1 MPTRGLEALAQVPLF
16 SHLSRGELRRLLAMT
31 EEYEYPEGAV
41 MTAEGDPG
49 EAFFVLLEGQ
59 AAVIRRGKTVAQLWP
74 GDFFGEISLLD
85 GGPRTATVKA
95 VTPVRSLLLLGKEF
109 RALVATDGGLATKL
123 LRETGSRLRRMDH
136 PLRG

>member
-59 AAVIRRGKTVAQLWP
+59 ASVIRRGKRVAQLWP

>member
-49 EAFFVLLEGQ
+49 EAFFVVLEGQ
-59 AAVIRRGKTVAQLWP
+59 AAVIRRGKAVAQLWP

-123 LRETGSRLRRMDH
+123 LQETGSRLRRMDH

>member
-1 MPTRGLEALAQVPLF
+1 MLTRGLEALAQVPLF

-59 AAVIRRGKTVAQLWP
+59 ASVIRRGKTVAQLWP

-123 LRETGSRLRRMDH
+123 LQETGSRLRRMDH